1 MLLNHG
7 ISVDITDN
15 DGRTPLR
22 IAASNGQLVS
32 RELLSNCGI
41 VHIAKE
47 HDWTAILATAEN
59 GNVEAFSELLKHL
72 ACVLFAFKNV
82 QNF

>member
-47 HDWTAILATAEN
+47 HDWTAILAAAEN
-59 GNVEAFSELLKHL
+59 GHVEAFSELLKHI
-72 ACVLFAFKNV
+72 ACVLFAIKNV
-82 QNF
+82 QDF

>member
-1 MLLNHG
+1 MLLHHG
-7 ISVDITDN
+7 VSVDITDN
-15 DGRTPLR
+15 IGRKPLR

-32 RELLSNCGI
+32 GELLSNCGI

-47 HDWTAILATAEN
+47 RGWTAILATAEN

-72 ACVLFAFKNV
+72 ACVLFAIKNV
-82 QNF
+82 KYF

>member
-1 MLLNHG
+1 MLLHHG
-7 ISVDITDN
+7 VRGDITDN
-15 DGRTPLR
+15 DGQPPLR

-32 RELLSNCGI
+32 GELLSNCSI

-47 HDWTAILATAEN
+47 RGWTAILATAEN
-59 GNVEAFSELLKHL
+59 GCVEAFSELLKHI
-72 ACVLFAFKNV
+72 ACVLFAINNV

>member
-7 ISVDITDN
+7 VRGDITDN
-15 DGRTPLR
+15 DGQPPLR

-32 RELLSNCGI
+32 RQLLSNCSI
-41 VHIAKE
+41 VYIAKE
-47 HDWTAILATAEN
+47 HDWTAILAAAEN
-59 GNVEAFSELLKHL
+59 GHMEAFSELLKHI
-72 ACVLFAFKNV
+72 ACVLFAINNV